1 MIVSIRKER
10 IDDKTFRI
18 IDTII
23 TSVRI
28 RTFDVLKFIQTRNKL
43 NSGFTVIELVVVG
56 AIQAIISVIALVIAL
71 AVVLL
76 LHHFL

>member
-1 MIVSIRKER
+1 MRVNGMK
-10 IDDKTFRI
+10 
-18 IDTII
+18 
-23 TSVRI
+23 
-28 RTFDVLKFIQTRNKL
+28 KL

-56 AIQAIISVIALVIAL
+56 AILAIIGVIAL